1 MVARL
6 RTNVLKREE
15 KGFGPVSFPRILLSG
30 IAAITITL
38 GMGKVLGFVGGCLS
52 GMVVMFLVIFLT
64 QPVSGTPMAQ
74 FIVKLFR
81 GMLVVG
87 ALKADNGETA
97 NPVINLIVSSFNVN
111 PDDGRIDCAEI
122 FGATVDDSG
131 DRAPSTELVFF
142 RDITDLD
149 QKGLQVIEN
158 PFGAGD

>member
-52 GMVVMFLVIFLT
+52 GALVMFLVIFLT

-74 FIVKLFR
+74 FIAKLVR

-87 ALKADNGETA
+87 ALKSENGETS
-97 NPVINLIVSSFNVN
+97 NPIIGFIVNTFNID

-122 FGATVDDSG
+122 FGAQVTESD
-131 DRAPSTELVFF
+131 DRAPVTEMVFF